1 MIKIKNII
9 PIEKIKKILVFL
21 TKLVLSL
28 NFI

>member
-9 PIEKIKKILVFL
+9 PIDKIKKILEFL